1 MNPHFDRALSTLS
14 RRELIAI
21 ATTLATP
28 GCIGTRSLH
37 GRAKTAPI
45 EYDEHG
51 GLMIEARVARGEL
64 VRMILDTGAS
74 RSALDSAFVRKL
86 GLPLRDGGE
95 VEGSAGVVRAH
106 ETDIELEIAPIDTSA
121 PADSSASSDR
131 ARLSC
136 TVYDVGSYDP
146 RCVGILG
153 GDFLSRAPFQIFYR
167 ERKWSRG
174 DAPSGERI
182 PMRLDN
188 GIPRIRVTIDGSPLE
203 LRIDTGAAFPP
214 GPDAYLN
221 VTVAQAQALGL
232 TGPPHAVFT
241 ASGTGGETLK
251 LDVHAL
257 DSLVIGERHL
267 ERAFAIV
274 QPKVGYF
281 ARDDAVGFLGN
292 SVLDKLDPGFDY
304 AAAAFT
310 IGA

>member
-1 MNPHFDRALSTLS
+1 
-14 RRELIAI
+14 
-21 ATTLATP
+21 
-28 GCIGTRSLH
+28 
-37 GRAKTAPI
+37 
-45 EYDEHG
+45 
-51 GLMIEARVARGEL
+51 MIEARVARGEL
-64 VRMILDTGAS
+64 VRMILDTGAN

-86 GLPLRDGGE
+86 ALPLRDGGE
-95 VEGSAGVVRAH
+95 VEGSAGVVRAQ
-106 ETDIELEIAPIDTSA
+106 ETEIDLEIAPIDGVVSLG
-121 PADSSASSDR
+121 R
-131 ARLSC
+131 AQLAC
-136 TVYDVGSYDP
+136 TVYDIGSYDP

-167 ERKWSRG
+167 ERKWSSGAPPNG
-174 DAPSGERI
+174 DRV

-188 GIPRIRVTIDGSPLE
+188 GIPRIRGTIDGSPLE
-203 LRIDTGAAFPP
+203 LRIDTGATFPP
-214 GPDAYLN
+214 GADAYLN

-267 ERAFAIV
+267 EHAFAIV
-274 QPKVGYF
+274 QPKIGYF

-304 AAAAFT
+304 GAGVFT